1 MSWEV
6 SIPPLFCGLFV
17 NDCVNLFL
25 KFSGIHYYSH
35 LVLGFSLWKA
45 FLKLLIQSLYLL

>member
-1 MSWEV
+1 M

-17 NDCVNLFL
+17 NDCVNLFV

-35 LVLGFSLWKA
+35 LGLGFSLWEVS
-45 FLKLLIQSLYLL
+45 FKLLIQSLYLL